1 LWSYLQNN
9 SGYSLDKPKTQV
21 KSEKKEKAKPL
32 GWMNIFLH
40 SHSLGVLL
48 HGDLWKAP
56 FKAWEEQHNK
66 EHAFHGKM
74 TAALAIEKLQTGKSG
89 PVGGLLN
96 WAEWPSLMVADF
108 NNSFQSY
115 IDELVNHIDGM
126 GSAHRTK
133 LIKKWA
139 RTEHFPAAKFM
150 AAMFA
155 SMHNFGQLYP
165 YDDGAKDPR
174 NKNGQDWFWYNSI
187 VHSLGHN
194 KYPHMPPHQ
203 GQEWPEYC
211 RNKSTGEP
219 LSEIEACYKLFGG
232 FQHPA
237 LTNLGRRFQKYMNK
251 GHDNLK
257 DGGKMNMEQRVGME
271 ERLDWMM
278 TSIISN
284 KPTEMFGGATDI
296 WLAEG
301 YPTEYSTMPYMAMMI

>member
-1 LWSYLQNN
+1 LQ
-9 SGYSLDKPKTQV
+9 S
-21 KSEKKEKAKPL
+21 
-32 GWMNIFLH
+32 
-40 SHSLGVLL
+40 
-48 HGDLWKAP
+48 
-56 FKAWEEQHNK
+56 
-66 EHAFHGKM
+66 
-74 TAALAIEKLQTGKSG
+74 GKSG
-89 PVGGLLN
+89 PIGAALR
-96 WAEWPSLMVADF
+96 WAEWPSLMVANS

-115 IDELVNHIDGM
+115 IDELVNMIDGM
-126 GSAHRTK
+126 GSMHRTK

-139 RTEHFPAAKFM
+139 RSEHFPAAKFM

-165 YDDGAKDPR
+165 YDDGAKDAR
-174 NKNGQDWFWYNSI
+174 ATLHGHKCRDWFWYNNI
-187 VHSLGHN
+187 VHSLGET
-194 KYPHMPPHQ
+194 KYPHMPPHK
-203 GQEWPEYC
+203 GEKWPDYC
-211 RNKSTGEP
+211 RNKETGEP

-232 FQHPA
+232 FKHPM

-284 KPTEMFGGATDI
+284 KPTEIFGAATDI

-301 YPTEYSTMPYMAMMI
+301 YPTEYSTMPYMAMMIGQREQQLLPMTQQHARDLFQSGNHVPMFVFCQNK